1 MQRRYLGEDSFQL
14 ILYDYGAIRETQIR
28 LAVTDGAGVTHT
40 VSLLFP
46 FRYQSVSGQPS
57 PIIATTTWEEIGD
70 WMGKESHEED
80 VLVPAA
86 AYSGYSY
93 IKWKSKRADR
103 FVVCSPNEYV
113 LSSGALISQ
122 YDFSTSPF
130 AAQETSFLQFIGR
143 HFRFLCPFLSRSAVL
158 APQAKRP
165 FVAFLLS
172 KWTRLVRNLAS
183 RWKKNYGI

>member
-1 MQRRYLGEDSFQL
+1 
-14 ILYDYGAIRETQIR
+14 
-28 LAVTDGAGVTHT
+28 
-40 VSLLFP
+40 
-46 FRYQSVSGQPS
+46 
-57 PIIATTTWEEIGD
+57 
-70 WMGKESHEED
+70 MGKESHEED

-103 FVVCSPNEYV
+103 SVVRSPNEYV

-122 YDFSTSPF
+122 YDFSTSPL

-165 FVAFLLS
+165 FIAFLLS
-172 KWTRLVRNLAS
+172 KRTRLVRKLAS
-183 RWKKNYGI
+183 R